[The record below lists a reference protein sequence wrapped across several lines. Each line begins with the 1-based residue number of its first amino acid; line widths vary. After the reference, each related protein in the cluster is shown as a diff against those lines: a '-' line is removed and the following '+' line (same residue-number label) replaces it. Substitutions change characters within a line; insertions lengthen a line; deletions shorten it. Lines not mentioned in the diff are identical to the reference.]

1 MGDPEEK
8 SYSPVCVPQTGK
20 CSIHMGVPYIPT
32 GPHFLVPNPL
42 PSSETSGPP
51 FPTPLYHSPSIAA
64 VPTKQGVIGTL
75 QEIEVPF
82 GSQRPQRK
90 HITHVE
96 TLWTHAPIARPWAR
110 LCGPHAPDGG
120 SLAALA
126 PPLSLWVDTLQGA
139 QRQVVSAQ
147 CPPCVDG
154 PSGCSRGTDRRIV
167 RVCMHMATT
176 HLRRAP

>member
-126 PPLSLWVDTLQGA
+126 PPLRSLGRYTTGSSAASRVSSAPPMCGWAIRMQQG
-139 QRQVVSAQ
+139 
-147 CPPCVDG
+147 
-154 PSGCSRGTDRRIV
+154 
-167 RVCMHMATT
+167 
-176 HLRRAP
+176 